1 MRHVDGV
8 VFQINLSHALFRR
21 ARIHDEY
28 DDIPPILEPPWKAKR
43 RQHLDSTTK
52 LFSSLDSSLLS
63 TSSDPDPDSVI
74 SSLMRDPPEQRCFY
88 LEELGDC
95 LKLPAE
101 VARVSTCEL
110 ELDAVAADIL
120 NHHDLTG
127 AAMNPGLVALWE
139 DERIR
144 REREGVEDPLTD
156 PPSPP
161 RPESVRERNE
171 TEQFW

>member
-1 MRHVDGV
+1 MQV
-8 VFQINLSHALFRR
+8 
-21 ARIHDEY
+21 
-28 DDIPPILEPPWKAKR
+28 
-43 RQHLDSTTK
+43 
-52 LFSSLDSSLLS
+52 
-63 TSSDPDPDSVI
+63 
-74 SSLMRDPPEQRCFY
+74 PPEQRCFY

-171 TEQFW
+171 TEQFWYEYDDDDYYDVIMMML

>member
-1 MRHVDGV
+1 MC
-8 VFQINLSHALFRR
+8 I
-21 ARIHDEY
+21 
-28 DDIPPILEPPWKAKR
+28 
-43 RQHLDSTTK
+43 
-52 LFSSLDSSLLS
+52 SLDSSLLS
-63 TSSDPDPDSVI
+63 TSSDLDPDSVI
-74 SSLMRDPPEQRCFY
+74 SSLMRVPPEQRYFY

-171 TEQFW
+171 TEQFWYEHDDDDYYNGDDYVMMMIMIML

>member
-1 MRHVDGV
+1 MRV
-8 VFQINLSHALFRR
+8 
-21 ARIHDEY
+21 
-28 DDIPPILEPPWKAKR
+28 
-43 RQHLDSTTK
+43 
-52 LFSSLDSSLLS
+52 
-63 TSSDPDPDSVI
+63 
-74 SSLMRDPPEQRCFY
+74 PPEQRCFY

-139 DERIR
+139 NERIR

-156 PPSPP
+156 PPP
-161 RPESVRERNE
+161 RPDQRVCGREMRPSSSGMNMMMMIIM
-171 TEQFW
+171 